1 MLRFYGHNLLILQKT
16 LPHKW
21 HTGLMVHIIHVI
33 LLLYFQRCFL
43 SLRYRICVE
52 DISVLCVG
60 TTQSAAHC
68 IFTIHE
74 LAMCA
79 GTHWKTQNF
88 GVVGRR
94 TRDSGVFSMA

>member
-1 MLRFYGHNLLILQKT
+1 MS
-16 LPHKW
+16 
-21 HTGLMVHIIHVI
+21 TGLLVHLII
-33 LLLYFQRCFL
+33 LPYLQRCFL

-60 TTQSAAHC
+60 TTQSVADC
-68 IFTIHE
+68 IFTSHE

-88 GVVGRR
+88 GVVDRR
-94 TRDSGVFSMA
+94 TRDSGIFSTAQRVEANLKSCTHEILAL